1 MVLWSLFCYWILIL
15 FIRTNKQPA
24 SQGNSFSNF
33 NIIQAGY
40 ANHGTIIPKPKNY
53 QHMKNLQC
61 LLSLSY
67 ANMKNG
73 DNLHGVTWYPYVTD
87 NGDHWTV
94 YIRINDWGKRR
105 NGVYYGYDCT
115 VVYIIVSE

>member
-1 MVLWSLFCYWILIL
+1 
-15 FIRTNKQPA
+15 
-24 SQGNSFSNF
+24 
-33 NIIQAGY
+33 
-40 ANHGTIIPKPKNY
+40 
-53 QHMKNLQC
+53 MKD
-61 LLSLSY
+61 
-67 ANMKNG
+67 G